1 MELLV
6 QPYLRERKRKHECM
20 SGKRRDKKKKKMK
33 RKKERRIFKD
43 DIRSLEGLKT
53 KSIHVKIRGILL
65 G

>member
-1 MELLV
+1 
-6 QPYLRERKRKHECM
+6 M

>member
-1 MELLV
+1 MELLI

-20 SGKRRDKKKKKMK
+20 SGKKRDKKKMK

-43 DIRSLEGLKT
+43 DIRSLEELKT

>member
-1 MELLV
+1 MELLI

-20 SGKRRDKKKKKMK
+20 SGKKRDKKKMK